1 MNGKKLI
8 IFILKIFFVLFKN
21 KLKDDLPLNKKDW
34 NSPLLFNKF
43 CKLLYLNSSK
53 YITPHL

>member
-1 MNGKKLI
+1 MERRLI
-8 IFILKIFFVLFKN
+8 IFILKIFFVF
-21 KLKDDLPLNKKDW
+21 LKINLKIDLPLNKKDW